1 MKTAACS
8 TGSKTP
14 SSSSSPRPSAAS
26 AAGASSPRPSAA
38 PAAGA
43 SSPRPSAASAA
54 GASTEPI
61 RWLEIAVP
69 AHAEAVEAVSEILAR
84 VGYNGVAVEEPL
96 EPDGLHIV
104 KAYLIHDRVARIR
117 VRRVRDAL
125 GHLQAFGL
133 GPIGELGVKEIQ
145 EEAWLETWKASF
157 RPIAVGAFLVRPTWS
172 DADPG
177 TAIVLSLDP
186 GMAFGTGLHPTTQA
200 CLRALSHIDVAGKR
214 VADVGTGSAILAIAC
229 AKRAAREVV
238 AVDIDAVALK
248 EARENAARN
257 GVGIAFANGSAADL
271 DGQFDLILANIVAAV
286 LQTIAPELAVH
297 LVPGGTLLVAGI
309 IATEESDTRSA
320 FEAHG
325 LRAAARDQDGDWVSL
340 ELTR

>member
-1 MKTAACS
+1 MMTAACL

-14 SSSSSPRPSAAS
+14 SSEAPRPAVAS
-26 AAGASSPRPSAA
+26 DAGAY
-38 PAAGA
+38 
-43 SSPRPSAASAA
+43 
-54 GASTEPI
+54 TEPI

-69 AHAEAVEAVSEILAR
+69 AHAEAVEAVSEILGR

-96 EPDGLHIV
+96 QRGALHVV
-104 KAYLIHDRVARIR
+104 KAYLVHDRVARIR

-133 GPIGELGVKEIQ
+133 GPIGDLVVREIK

-157 RPIAVGAFLVRPTWS
+157 KPIRIGAFLVRPTWS

-177 TAIVLSLDP
+177 EAIVLSLDP

-200 CLRALSHIDVAGKR
+200 CLRALSRIDVSHKR

-229 AKRAAREVV
+229 AKRGAREVV
-238 AVDIDAVALK
+238 ARDIDEVAVR
-248 EARENAARN
+248 EAAANVVRN
-257 GVGIAFANGSAADL
+257 GVAIDLSAGSAADL
-271 DGQFDLILANIVAAV
+271 DGPFDLILANIVAAV
-286 LQTIAPELAVH
+286 LQQIAADLVAHLAPDGR
-297 LVPGGTLLVAGI
+297 LVIAGI
-309 IATEESDTRSA
+309 IATEEDETAAA
-320 FEAHG
+320 FAARG
-325 LRAAARDQDGDWVSL
+325 LRAVARDQDGDWVSL